1 MPRHRAMAAAPWPV
15 AQRRSLRAVVVF
27 VVLLPCGTSSCC
39 RPQSLLDALNAIGT
53 LSDSI
58 MVRMDVFVAFIA
70 ALTLA
75 AAALALVFRRASM
88 RAEARDIQDLRERV
102 ARLEAGR

>member
-1 MPRHRAMAAAPWPV
+1 MRNV
-15 AQRRSLRAVVVF
+15 L
-27 VVLLPCGTSSCC
+27 VVLSASVTAGLAVFF
-39 RPQSLLDALNAIGT
+39 LFDALNAIGT